1 MRRLSRVTPEG
12 RHTIHYERKAN
23 RLPHCAICDAELN
36 GITLKK
42 TGGKSRR
49 TNARRF
55 GGVLCSSCAS
65 GVIKS
70 ASRIEQGE
78 MKVTDIGIRQR
89 AYVLQMI
96 SH

>member
-1 MRRLSRVTPEG
+1 MRRLSRVTPSG
-12 RHTIHYERKAN
+12 RRTIHYERKAN
-23 RLPHCAICDAELN
+23 HFPHCAICQAELN
-36 GITLKK
+36 GIKLNVK
-42 TGGKSRR
+42 GGKSRR

-55 GGVLCSSCAS
+55 GGVLCANCAS